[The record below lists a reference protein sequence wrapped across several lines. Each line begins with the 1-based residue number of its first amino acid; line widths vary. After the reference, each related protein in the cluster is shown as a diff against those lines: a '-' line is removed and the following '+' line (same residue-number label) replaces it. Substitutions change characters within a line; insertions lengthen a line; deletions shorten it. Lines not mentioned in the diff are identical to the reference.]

1 MDESKSDDG
10 SGKVTTDSGAAL
22 PRRRFLGN
30 VAKATG
36 GLLLADL
43 AASTAHAQTSG
54 SAAPAVQS
62 QKFTDWG
69 WPLPYE
75 QISAKVQ
82 AVAAEQRMVAAE
94 RRVDRRVVGPGNDRP
109 CPADAE
115 TAGKARH

>member
-22 PRRRFLGN
+22 PRRRFLGS

-43 AASTAHAQTSG
+43 AASSARAQTSG

-75 QISAKVQ
+75 QISPKSKQ
-82 AVAAEQRMVAAE
+82 WLQSKGWWR
-94 RRVDRRVVGPGNDRP
+94 
-109 CPADAE
+109 
-115 TAGKARH
+115 